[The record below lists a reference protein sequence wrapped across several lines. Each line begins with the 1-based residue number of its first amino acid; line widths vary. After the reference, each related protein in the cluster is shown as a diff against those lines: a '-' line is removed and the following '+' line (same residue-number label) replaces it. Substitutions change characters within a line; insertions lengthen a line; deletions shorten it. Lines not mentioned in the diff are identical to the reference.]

1 MISSYQDYL
10 NYLEAD
16 LKSLNKI
23 RTKSSFLFDNI
34 LNFQRLMR
42 KCEYFENCNINKHR
56 KALALYRYE
65 RLSIKLG
72 FSIPINVFGPG
83 LSIAHYGTIVVNG
96 SARVGANCRLHTC
109 VNIGTAAGKT
119 SDAPHIGDNCYIA
132 PGVKIFGK
140 IILGDNIA
148 IAANAVVNKSFV
160 NGSCTIGGVP
170 AKILSNKTSD
180 GLLIQGYTTPPSK

>member
-1 MISSYQDYL
+1 MISSYKDYL
-10 NYLEAD
+10 EYLESD
-16 LKSLNKI
+16 LRSLNKI
-23 RTKSSFLFDNI
+23 RTKSSFLFDDI

-42 KCEYFENCNINKHR
+42 KCEYFQNCNINKYQ

-109 VNIGTAAGKT
+109 VNIGTAAGKA
-119 SDAPHIGDNCYIA
+119 SDAPHIGNNCYIA
-132 PGVKIFGK
+132 PGVKMYGK
-140 IILGDNIA
+140 ITLGNNIA

-160 NGSCTIGGVP
+160 DGNCTIGGVP
-170 AKILSNKTSD
+170 AKKISDKTSE
-180 GLLIQGYTTPPSK
+180 GLLIKGYKCF